1 MGLDA
6 DSHERAGCASNVRR
20 SHRVSAMQ
28 RTAIASIDQTLLTR
42 VGGGQAADPTAFDK
56 FRKDAIAQTHGM
68 APDFVNVLK
77 EAKCPQSEEEGE
89 ALHQKCLA
97 AIPAIGKSMA
107 EPKLGDGIKALFK
120 S

>member
-1 MGLDA
+1 MPIAPID
-6 DSHERAGCASNVRR
+6 R
-20 SHRVSAMQ
+20 SALSRVS
-28 RTAIASIDQTLLTR
+28 
-42 VGGGQAADPTAFDK
+42 GGQAANPEAFEQ

-77 EAKCPQSEEEGE
+77 QAKCPQSEDEGE
-89 ALHQKCLA
+89 ALHKQCLA

-107 EPKLGDGIKALFK
+107 EPKLGNGIKALFK